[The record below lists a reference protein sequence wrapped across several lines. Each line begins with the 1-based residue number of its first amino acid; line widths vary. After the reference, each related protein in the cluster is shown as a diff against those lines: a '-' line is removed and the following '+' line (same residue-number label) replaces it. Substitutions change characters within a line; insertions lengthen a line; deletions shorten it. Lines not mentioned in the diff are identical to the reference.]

1 MLEFF
6 RFTEFDHLLRVLA
19 EKRVVLDLGLEEKVA
34 IVTGGSRGIGRA
46 ICLALADEGCN
57 VAFCARR
64 EEQLRKTEA
73 ELQRRSI
80 SALGVAMDVTKDGA
94 IEAFVEKAASDL
106 GRIDILVNNVG
117 GARHVDEDDA
127 WRDATEVNLIGA
139 VRASRAALPYMRA
152 QGVGSIIHIA
162 SIYGREAG
170 GSLPYN
176 AAKAAMI
183 SHAKNLALQFAPEG
197 IRVNSVAPVSI
208 RHPGG
213 SWDRRVETDPAGMK
227 RLVAENIPMA
237 VLALRREVAD
247 VVTFLASERS
257 GWVTGASLNV
267 DGGQSRS
274 NI

>member
-1 MLEFF
+1 M
-6 RFTEFDHLLRVLA
+6 A
-19 EKRVVLDLGLEEKVA
+19 LDLGLKDKVA

-57 VAFCARR
+57 VAFCARGEERLR
-64 EEQLRKTEA
+64 ETEA
-73 ELQRRSI
+73 ELQQRPI
-80 SALGVAMDVTKDGA
+80 SALGVAMDVTKDGT
-94 IEAFVEKAASDL
+94 IEAFVEAAASEL

-117 GARHVDEDDA
+117 GARHVDEDEA
-127 WRDATEVNLIGA
+127 WRDAMEVNLIGA
-139 VRASRAALPYMRA
+139 ARASRAAVPYMRA
-152 QGVGSIIHIA
+152 QGGGSIIHIA
-162 SIYGREAG
+162 SIYGRESG

-183 SHAKNLALQFAPEG
+183 SHAKNLALQLAPEG
-197 IRVNSVAPVSI
+197 IRVNSVAPGSI

-213 SWDRRVETDPAGMK
+213 SWDRRVETDPQGME
-227 RLVAENIPMA
+227 RFVAENIPMGRFGTA
-237 VLALRREVAD
+237 EEVAN

-257 GWVTGASLNV
+257 GWVTGASINV